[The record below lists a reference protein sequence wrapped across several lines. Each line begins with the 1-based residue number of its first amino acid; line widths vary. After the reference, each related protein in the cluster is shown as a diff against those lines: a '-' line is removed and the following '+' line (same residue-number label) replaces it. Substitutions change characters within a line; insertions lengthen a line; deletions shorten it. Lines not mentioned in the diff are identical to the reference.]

1 MLYEEK
7 KKGFL
12 SISCPYNFPPA
23 GHVSALNSPLPDGLC
38 NCTPLLSDGVRG
50 VTVTKTGSGAIV
62 VSAKSE
68 RKRGI
73 SAQNTNQLAGNRT
86 FISPLTLISLQGKC
100 PRSHLTA
107 LPSLPWCF
115 PNCALCLRAAAAML
129 MISWPAAANSSELT
143 AAAPGYRDRRGN
155 MGSVLS

>member
-1 MLYEEK
+1 MEFVLYETK
-7 KKGFL
+7 RFFL
-12 SISCPYNFPPA
+12 ESTTVRRSPVDHI
-23 GHVSALNSPLPDGLC
+23 SALNSPLPDHNQC
-38 NCTPLLSDGVRG
+38 NCTLLLRDGVRG

-100 PRSHLTA
+100 PHSHLTA
-107 LPSLPWCF
+107 SLS
-115 PNCALCLRAAAAML
+115 R
-129 MISWPAAANSSELT
+129 S
-143 AAAPGYRDRRGN
+143 
-155 MGSVLS
+155 